1 MDYYVVA
8 MKICLSEFLSGLD
21 FLKARKSGE
30 FVGTR
35 EDNPAMILEEQ
46 VAAWTRLT
54 SLEDLQVKMI
64 KIITSYLIIYLNVF
78 AKLFNS

>member
-1 MDYYVVA
+1 

-54 SLEDLQVKMI
+54 SLEDLQVKMT
-64 KIITSYLIIYLNVF
+64 KFMLKESYFLTYYLNVF